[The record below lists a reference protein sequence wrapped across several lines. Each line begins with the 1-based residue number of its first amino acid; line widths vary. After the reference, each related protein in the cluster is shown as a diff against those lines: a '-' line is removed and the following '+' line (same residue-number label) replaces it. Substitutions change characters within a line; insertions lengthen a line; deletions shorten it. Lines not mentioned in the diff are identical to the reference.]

1 MRKNTISQRLNI
13 VKGQLE
19 GLSKLIDEETDCKK
33 VTAQFKAVSS
43 AFKKIMEMYLKEN
56 LECCMKDMKLK
67 NNKNAE
73 FLIREIIENK

>member
-13 VKGQLE
+13 VKGQLD
-19 GLSKLIDEETDCKK
+19 GLSKLINEESDCKK
-33 VTAQFKAVSS
+33 VTAQLKAISS
-43 AFKKIMEMYLKEN
+43 AFKKITEIYLKEN

-73 FLIREIIENK
+73 FLLREIIERK